1 MPTDDRSVDEV
12 VEAVAADA
20 DLTLSRGRLSPLRFQ
35 ARRVSVAARH
45 IRL

>member
-1 MPTDDRSVDEV
+1 VPTDDRSVDEV
-12 VEAVAADA
+12 VAADA
-20 DLTLSRGRLSPLRFQ
+20 NLALSRGRLSAVRFQ